1 MNITCCCSYH
11 PIARKMIA
19 TDLKRKAEAEEEAI
33 EEQLQAE
40 QELLAAAVGVPA
52 VEEVSVPSPEH
63 AVNMDPLE
71 AEDVSDEE
79 ESAAPVMQSTPEV
92 TPSKQNGVQDY
103 TPAPIS
109 TPHHSYITPETPCSP
124 EPVTAPVASPAAVAA
139 TPEATPKKATPAA
152 TPEATPKKA
161 TPAATPVSTPAAP
174 APTPAATPAP
184 AAVTPAVATPE
195 ASSTQVT
202 PAKTPLAATP
212 TVQSPAATPAAAA
225 VSEPEVVATK
235 TSTTTTAASTA
246 AVTPAAVTPTAAPVA
261 KKAATPTAT
270 STDLS
275 LNSQWSFLPYI
286 LSAGVVLGFG
296 FLTYRWRLKK

>member
-40 QELLAAAVGVPA
+40 HELLAAAVGVPA

-152 TPEATPKKA
+152 TP
-161 TPAATPVSTPAAP
+161 VSTPAAP

-184 AAVTPAVATPE
+184 VAVTPAVATPE

-202 PAKTPLAATP
+202 PAKTPMAATP

-235 TSTTTTAASTA
+235 TSTTTTATST
-246 AVTPAAVTPTAAPVA
+246 AAVTPTAAPVA